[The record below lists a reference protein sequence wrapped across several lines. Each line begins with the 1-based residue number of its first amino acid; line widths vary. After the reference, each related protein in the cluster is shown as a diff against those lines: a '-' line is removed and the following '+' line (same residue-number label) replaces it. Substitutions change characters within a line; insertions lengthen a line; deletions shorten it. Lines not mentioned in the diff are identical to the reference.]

1 MDKET
6 QLSIAISLL
15 MQELN
20 LDEYIIT
27 KDKLDELKNSD
38 YIGLKIYKEND
49 VVIVKKTK
57 QQDITLKEYLL
68 LLYRNLTN
76 DDK

>member
-6 QLSIAISLL
+6 QLSIVISLL

-20 LDEYIIT
+20 LDEYVIT
-27 KDKLDELKNSD
+27 KDKIDELKNSD

-49 VVIVKKTK
+49 DVIVKKTK

>member
-1 MDKET
+1 MNKET
-6 QLSIAISLL
+6 QLSIVISLL

-20 LDEYIIT
+20 LDEYVIT

>member
-6 QLSIAISLL
+6 QLTITISLL

-20 LDEYIIT
+20 LDEYVIT

-38 YIGLKIYKEND
+38 YVGLKMYKEND
-49 VVIVKKTK
+49 VVIVKITK
-57 QQDITLKEYLL
+57 QEDITLKDLL
-68 LLYRNLTN
+68 TTLVQKLTN
-76 DDK
+76 ND